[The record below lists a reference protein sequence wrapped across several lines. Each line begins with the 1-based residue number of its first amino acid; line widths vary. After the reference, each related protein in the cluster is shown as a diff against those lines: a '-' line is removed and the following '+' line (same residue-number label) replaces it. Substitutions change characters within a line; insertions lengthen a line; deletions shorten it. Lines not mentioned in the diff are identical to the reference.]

1 MTQQPQHFVVWT
13 EIPVRNL
20 DDAIK
25 YYQDV
30 LGIECEI
37 NDMGPNKTA
46 MFKVQDYAT
55 GISGH
60 LYEGDPGSNG
70 QGATVHMAVEGSLED
85 AMARVEP
92 AGGKVVSPPIAMPF
106 GRFTYTIDPDGNSI
120 GLFEAA

>member
-46 MFKVQDYAT
+46 MFKVQ
-55 GISGH
+55 
-60 LYEGDPGSNG
+60 
-70 QGATVHMAVEGSLED
+70 
-85 AMARVEP
+85 
-92 AGGKVVSPPIAMPF
+92 VSPPIAMPF